1 MCPSTLATCVHRHFC
16 LHLFLLKK
24 LFIFNMNGVL
34 CNFPHSG
41 VLQGKQRMKGKNID
55 MNEEEARVGIQ
66 HFITRAFKKIILLF
80 NIVC

>member
-1 MCPSTLATCVHRHFC
+1 
-16 LHLFLLKK
+16 
-24 LFIFNMNGVL
+24 MNGVL